1 MKKRIFYSIAA
12 ACLLLVAACGDK
24 EHTPLLSVS
33 PAELTFG
40 REGGEATFSVASDSK
55 WIISNGKTTWYECD
69 KNAGENDATVK
80 VTVSANSQAADRRD
94 TIHLA
99 AGVTADF
106 VVIKQQTDYAD
117 ITTFVADNNLKQAL
131 VALFDRDNNGKVS
144 SSEVSTVKN
153 VDLSNKQIANLDG
166 LEYLP
171 ALEQLNISN
180 NAVENI
186 DLAKLPFLT
195 ALDCSNN
202 RVAALDLAR
211 IPDLVS
217 LNISGNDWASDSIN
231 IVSNPLLASLN
242 AANTGIVYVRVRQG
256 FTTDG
261 FTHEPAGELRFR
273 GATPPA
279 IVATPAILGFAQ
291 DAVDAQLTVSVTSN
305 VDWSVAGLPS
315 WVSISAAD
323 GHDNAELIVTV
334 TSANTTYAERSQEFT
349 ISGEGQ
355 TATVTIKQ
363 DGIPLPPLEV
373 NKKRVDHAAAAG
385 TESIEILSDKSYTI
399 TNPTDASWFS
409 LSAASGSG
417 ATTVTL
423 SFEANTL
430 PYARLAYIDVTENSA
445 EPWVDGSNIS
455 AIKRLIVRQE
465 GNAVPQDDELLS
477 TYLPDANFYAALKNI
492 TSPAAIA
499 KSGPG
504 GEITVGDA
512 RAHTGALTGSAIYN
526 KNIASFVGIELFA
539 NLKEFQPGSTATLTN
554 AHNTPVVLDLSKNLA
569 LTKFTASYIP
579 ELRAVDVST
588 CTELTH
594 FTADRGLKTPE
605 LDFSTNTKLL
615 EVKSN
620 GGSTITGSGD
630 AGELRKV
637 DLTKCPDL
645 TKLELACNKLT
656 EIDISQNTKLA
667 SSVYLGWNYLKKLDI
682 SNHPSIT
689 TINLISNRLEQF
701 VVSTRANN
709 GTDMTLALSNDAAY
723 GAGKNFNN
731 LSVID
736 ASTCLSIYSIQWGNM
751 PGLTKIILPAAS
763 VRKRASVS
771 FNPSNTSGIIIEEV
785 DPTVGN

>member
-1 MKKRIFYSIAA
+1 MKKRIFYPIAV
-12 ACLLLVAACGDK
+12 ACLLLAAACGDK

-40 REGGEATFSVASDSK
+40 REGGEATFDVASDSK

-80 VTVSANSQAADRRD
+80 VTVSASPQAAAKRD

-106 VVIKQQTDYAD
+106 VVIKQQADYAD

-144 SSEVSTVKN
+144 SAEVSTVKN
-153 VDLSNKQIANLDG
+153 VDLSNKQIANIDG

-171 ALEQLNISN
+171 AIEQLNISN
-180 NAVENI
+180 NTVENI
-186 DLAKLPFLT
+186 DLAKLPFLIS
-195 ALDCSNN
+195 LDCSNN

-211 IPDLVS
+211 TPDLAS

-231 IVSNPLLASLN
+231 IAGNAQLTSLN
-242 AANTGIVYVRVRQG
+242 AANTGITYVRVRQG

-261 FTHEPAGELRFR
+261 FAYEPAGELRFR

-279 IVATPAILGFAQ
+279 IVATPAIISFAQ
-291 DAVDAQLTVSVTSN
+291 DAVDVQLIVNVTSN
-305 VDWSVAGLPS
+305 VDWSVSGLPA
-315 WVSISAAD
+315 WANISAVE
-323 GHDNAELIVTV
+323 GHDNAGLTVTV
-334 TSANTTYAERSQEFT
+334 TSANTTYAERSQDFT

-355 TATVTIKQ
+355 TVTVTIKQ

-373 NKKRVDHAAAAG
+373 NKKRVDHPAAAG

-430 PYARLAYIDVTENSA
+430 PYARLAYIDVNENSA

-477 TYLPDANFYAALKNI
+477 TYLPDANFYNALKNL
-492 TSPAAIA
+492 SGSYVIA

-512 RAHTGALTGSAIYN
+512 RAHTGNLLGSGMYN
-526 KNIASFVGIELFA
+526 KSIASFVGIELFT
-539 NLKEFQPGSTATLTN
+539 NLKEFQPGGSSTN
-554 AHNTPVVLDLSKNLA
+554 GAHNTAVILDLSKNLA
-569 LTKFTASYIP
+569 LTKLTASYMT
-579 ELRAVDVST
+579 ELRAVDVSA
-588 CTELTH
+588 CTELTL
-594 FTADRGLKTPE
+594 FNVDRGLRTPE
-605 LDFSTNTKLL
+605 LDFSTNTKLTDIRI
-615 EVKSN
+615 N
-620 GGSTITGSGD
+620 GGSSVNGSGD
-630 AGELRKV
+630 VGEVRKI

-645 TKLELACNKLT
+645 TRLDIACNKLT

-667 SSVYLGWNYLKKLDI
+667 GTVHLGWNYLKKLDI
-682 SNHPSIT
+682 SNHPSIY
-689 TINLISNRLEQF
+689 TINLKSNRLEQF
-701 VVSTRANN
+701 VVSPRAKDDQ
-709 GTDMTLALSNDAAY
+709 DMALALSNQGAY
-723 GAGKNFNN
+723 GTGKNFNN

-736 ASTCLSIYSIQWGNM
+736 ASTCLSIYTIQWENL
-751 PGLTKIILPAAS
+751 PNLTKIIIPIAS
-763 VRKRASVS
+763 IRDRANVS
-771 FNPSNTSGIIIEEV
+771 FAPADVSGIIIEEV